1 MEMNKAEKTKLFI
14 IEKTAP
20 IFNTKGYAATSLSDI
35 TEVTGLSKGSIYG
48 NFDSKDEV
56 VTEAFKYNAALLY
69 KGFEEAMSTADN
81 AYMRLRA
88 FVNFYRDNWNQIYSI
103 GGCPMLNAA
112 TEADDHLLFLQGVV
126 KKYFMIWHKR
136 IVHVIEEGKA
146 EGAFKAETNS
156 DQYAYTIMMLI
167 EGGVLLSR
175 TLGSTTQLNIA
186 LDRILK
192 IIDEEIKV

>member
-1 MEMNKAEKTKLFI
+1 MNKAEKTKLFI

-20 IFNTKGYAATSLSDI
+20 VFNTKGYAATSLSDI

-88 FVNFYRDNWNQIYSI
+88 FVNF
-103 GGCPMLNAA
+103 
-112 TEADDHLLFLQGVV
+112 TE
-126 KKYFMIWHKR
+126 
-136 IVHVIEEGKA
+136 
-146 EGAFKAETNS
+146 
-156 DQYAYTIMMLI
+156 
-167 EGGVLLSR
+167 
-175 TLGSTTQLNIA
+175 TTGIRFTVSVDVQC
-186 LDRILK
+186 
-192 IIDEEIKV
+192 